1 MPIEMPCT
9 GCGQTLRVAEEHAGK
24 MARCPQCGTIARVP
38 GPGDAVGDPFGQAQS
53 PSSPGEAEAAWDTKS
68 TGNPFGENPYSSPG
82 GFQPGPVAGASPS
95 RYQRPHRGGAVLT
108 LGIIGVFCCVIPGI
122 VAWAMGAS
130 DLKQMRAGNMDP
142 SGRGLTQAG
151 MILGIVSV
159 VLNAA
164 WIALNVLA
172 ALAGGF

>member
-1 MPIEMPCT
+1 
-9 GCGQTLRVAEEHAGK
+9 V
-24 MARCPQCGTIARVP
+24 
-38 GPGDAVGDPFGQAQS
+38 
-53 PSSPGEAEAAWDTKS
+53 
-68 TGNPFGENPYSSPG
+68 
-82 GFQPGPVAGASPS
+82 
-95 RYQRPHRGGAVLT
+95 VLT

-122 VAWAMGAS
+122 VAWAMGAT
-130 DLKQMRAGNMDP
+130 DLKQMRAGSMDP

-164 WIALNVLA
+164 WIVLNVLA